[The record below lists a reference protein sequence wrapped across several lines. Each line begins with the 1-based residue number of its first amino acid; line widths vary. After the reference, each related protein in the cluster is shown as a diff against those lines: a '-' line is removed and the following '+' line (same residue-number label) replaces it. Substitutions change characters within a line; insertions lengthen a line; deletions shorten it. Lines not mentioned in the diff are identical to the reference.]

1 MTTTSTT
8 PVQDIPP
15 LSRDEAMALAA
26 AEYDRFLELLR
37 SLGPD
42 EWRRPTEC
50 EAWDVRA
57 MATHLLAEAESHFS
71 LRELVHQLRA
81 YRSAKAGPMIDAMT
95 ALQVRDRADLTP
107 DEIVA
112 RFEDAVPRSVRARR
126 RMPGLVRRMRMK
138 VDPPFE
144 KERWPLSYLM
154 DVIYTRDTWM
164 HRGDISRATGRNIA
178 LTPEHDG
185 RIVAHMVVEWA
196 AVHAHAHGP
205 RRWALRH
212 RRRRREHRTR
222 RGRVLPDRVRPGTRH
237 WPPRHA
243 GAVLMEPRAYE
254 ITDPYRCEGGAQR
267 CVWRVLVQPVRRE
280 GRRTVDPT
288 AVSAKNSTIEPLI
301 MTKIR
306 R

>member
-26 AEYDRFLELLR
+26 AEYARFLELLR

-57 MATHLLAEAESHFS
+57 LATHLLAEAESHFS
-71 LRELVHQLRA
+71 LRELMHQLRA
-81 YRSAKAGPMIDAMT
+81 YRGAKDGPMIHAMT
-95 ALQVRDRADLTP
+95 ALQVRDRAELTP
-107 DEIVA
+107 EEIVA

-164 HRGDISRATGRNIA
+164 HRGDISRATGRDVV
-178 LTPEHDG
+178 LTPDHDG
-185 RIVAHMVVEWA
+185 RIVAHMVADWARRHGQPFTLTLTGPAGGHYATGDGGEYIELDAVEFCRI
-196 AVHAHAHGP
+196 VSG
-205 RRWALRH
+205 
-212 RRRRREHRTR
+212 RTQ
-222 RGRVLPDRVRPGTRH
+222 GTGLL
-237 WPPRHA
+237 A
-243 GAVLMEPRAYE
+243 
-254 ITDPYRCEGGAQR
+254 T
-267 CVWRVLVQPVRRE
+267 PV
-280 GRRTVDPT
+280 PF
-288 AVSAKNSTIEPLI
+288 
-301 MTKIR
+301 
-306 R
+306 

>member
-8 PVQDIPP
+8 RVQKIPP
-15 LSRDEAMALAA
+15 LSRAEAMGLAA
-26 AEYDRFLELLR
+26 AEYERFLDLLR
-37 SLGPD
+37 SLRPD

-50 EAWDVRA
+50 KAWDVRA

-81 YRSAKAGPMIDAMT
+81 YRKAKDGPMIDAMT

-112 RFEDAVPRSVRARR
+112 RFEDAAPRSVRARR

-154 DVIYTRDTWM
+154 DVIYTRD
-164 HRGDISRATGRNIA
+164 IGREPV

-185 RIVAHMVVEWA
+185 RIVAHMVAEWA
-196 AVHAHAHGP
+196 RRHGQPFTLTLTGPAGGHYANGDGGEHIELDAVEFCRIVSG
-205 RRWALRH
+205 
-212 RRRRREHRTR
+212 
-222 RGRVLPDRVRPGTRH
+222 RGQGTGLL
-237 WPPRHA
+237 A
-243 GAVLMEPRAYE
+243 
-254 ITDPYRCEGGAQR
+254 T
-267 CVWRVLVQPVRRE
+267 PV
-280 GRRTVDPT
+280 PF
-288 AVSAKNSTIEPLI
+288 
-301 MTKIR
+301 
-306 R
+306 